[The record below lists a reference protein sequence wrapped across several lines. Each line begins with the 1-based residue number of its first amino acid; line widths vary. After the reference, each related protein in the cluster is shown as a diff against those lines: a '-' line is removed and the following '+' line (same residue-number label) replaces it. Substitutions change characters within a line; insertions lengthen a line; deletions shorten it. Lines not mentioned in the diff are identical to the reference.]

1 MKMVF
6 MTYKD
11 SQDHE
16 VMKILEDL
24 DIPAFTRWKDVQ
36 AKSRSGRP
44 RMGTDVWPG
53 LNYAITFAI
62 EEETAKELLLRV
74 REFNEGTKFEG
85 IKAMCWRLDDVCWKE

>member
-1 MKMVF
+1 MKMMF
-6 MTYKD
+6 ITYKD

-16 VMKILEDL
+16 VMRILEDL

-53 LNYAITFAI
+53 LNYAITLAV
-62 EEETAKELLLRV
+62 EEKTVEEVLKRV
-74 REFNEGTKFEG
+74 RKFNDETKYEG
-85 IKAMCWRLDDVCWKE
+85 IKVMSWTLDYFCWKE